1 MTLPSLLV
9 MLIKM
14 GEPRF
19 RQVYCTDCKLVLAK
33 YSIKYFT
40 ETDVNELVHIH
51 FSSHIKEGHAIETRL
66 VM

>member
-1 MTLPSLLV
+1 
-9 MLIKM
+9 M